1 MIYAI
6 YDYSDDS
13 NAFIE
18 SLYVFNIKNYMA
30 SKYNAELCL
39 EQRNE
44 QLYESEDD
52 IYFVVRFEPGEYV
65 ITNHGRTV
73 RIMYCID
80 IQRFMH
86 DEFGAIYYGN
96 FKNGWM
102 FKSGWIEYE
111 VRKENKNETL

>member
-1 MIYAI
+1 MFYAI

-18 SLYVFNIKNYMA
+18 SMYVFNIKNYMA

-52 IYFVVRFEPGEYV
+52 IYFVVWFEPGEYT
-65 ITNHGRTV
+65 ITNNGRTV
-73 RIMYCID
+73 RNMYCID
-80 IQRFMH
+80 IQGFMY
-86 DEFGAIYYGN
+86 DELGVTYYGEL
-96 FKNGWM
+96 KDGWM
-102 FKSGWIEYE
+102 LFKSGWIEYE
-111 VRKENKNETL
+111 VRKDN